1 MAWTLIRDVARLLS
15 PDRPIMLLARLGGCS
30 RATAK
35 SWVTGHRRPPIYVLR
50 LLRDMAESQARRAG
64 LLGEIDHE
72 LSKREHEPPWK
83 RRGPGFMEIRERD
96 GRGTPP
102 RDGRNRRGRPTKI
115 RTTL

>member
-50 LLRDMAESQARRAG
+50 LLRDAAQSQAWRAG
-64 LLGEIDHE
+64 LLGELDYEI
-72 LSKREHEPPWK
+72 REREGEPPWK

-96 GRGTPP
+96 GPGSTP
-102 RDGRNRRGRPTKI
+102 RDGRNRLGRPK
-115 RTTL
+115 RVRAD